1 MSFVLS
7 PVPEGTAEGGDPIA
21 VLGVSG
27 APDAFRGA
35 VPAAAGPGP
44 AAPGRPDP
52 GATAVF
58 LEGSAGGAEADPV
71 PGAPVERLPAGDPP
85 LCNAVA
91 AALSWLRDGAAR
103 TAVAGTAARP
113 GGRLL
118 LRRLADARAAGE
130 PVLCLLEL
138 ATGSDAGPGVTEL
151 LAAVRRFQKPTS
163 VATTRLAPTAV
174 AERPT
179 AAPERTATAPDRPA
193 PEPGQPARVRDRP
206 ALSGAVPWPVS
217 GRSETGMRT
226 EARLLAAHLRE
237 RPELDGHDVA
247 HALATGRGAAGH
259 RGVAVGADREEL
271 LAGLDALAAGHDHQ
285 GVVCGTARPAG
296 GVVMMFPGAGG
307 QWRGMGGG
315 LWDSSP
321 AFRESVL
328 ACAEAFAPYVDWS
341 LVDVVRGRR
350 GAASL
355 NRVEVVQPALFT
367 VTVSLAAVWRSFGVV
382 PAAVLGHSQ
391 GEIAAAHV
399 AGALPLPDAARVV
412 AARSRLIAGALA
424 GKGAMLSVPLPAAQ
438 VRERLAELGGGLAV
452 AAVNGPATTSVAGSP
467 DAIEELFARLVD
479 EGVRVARIVSDFASH
494 SAQVEA
500 IHGPLL
506 DEVGPLRHHATDTLL
521 CSTVT
526 GRVLDPAAL
535 DTEYWYQNLRRTVE
549 FDSAVRTLLSL
560 GFSTFV
566 EPSAHPL
573 LTAPVA
579 DIAADTGTDVRAVGS
594 LRMGESTAQ
603 RMLTSLAEAQV
614 AGVPVDWGSACAS
627 RGRIELPTGPLPAPS
642 GHRTAA
648 DGADAVPGAA
658 GPAAPGA
665 AGDGFWRAVDRGDLA
680 GALGVV
686 LPALSW
692 SNGS

>member
-7 PVPEGTAEGGDPIA
+7 PVPEGTAAGGDPIA

-27 APDAFRGA
+27 APDPVRGA
-35 VPAAAGPGP
+35 VPAAAEGAPAVPGRP
-44 AAPGRPDP
+44 RPDP

-58 LEGSAGGAEADPV
+58 LEGPHSGAEANPV
-71 PGAPVERLPAGDPP
+71 PGAPVEHLPSGDPP

-91 AALSWLRDGAAR
+91 AALSWLRGGAAR
-103 TAVAGTAARP
+103 TAVAGTGSPP
-113 GGRLL
+113 GGWLL
-118 LRRLADARAAGE
+118 LKRLSDARAAGE
-130 PVLCLLEL
+130 TGLCLLEL
-138 ATGSDAGPGVTEL
+138 ATEGRAAGRGVTGL
-151 LAAVRRFQKPTS
+151 LAAVRRFQAPQS
-163 VATTRLAPTAV
+163 DSAAPAAPAATP
-174 AERPT
+174 ERSARTP
-179 AAPERTATAPDRPA
+179 APERSAARTPA
-193 PEPGQPARVRDRP
+193 PGRP
-206 ALSGAVPWPVS
+206 ALAGAVPWPVS
-217 GRSETGMRT
+217 GRSETGIRT
-226 EARLLAAHLRE
+226 EARRLAAYLRDH
-237 RPELDGHDVA
+237 PELDSHDVA
-247 HALATGRGAAGH
+247 HALATGRAAAEH
-259 RGVAVGADREEL
+259 RAVAVGADREEL
-271 LAGLDALAAGHDHQ
+271 LAGLDALAAGHDHE
-285 GVVCGTARPAG
+285 GVVRGTARPAG

-341 LVDVVRGRR
+341 LADVVRGRR

-494 SAQVEA
+494 SAQVDA
-500 IHGPLL
+500 IRGPLL
-506 DEVGPLRHHATDTLL
+506 DEVGPLRHRSTDTLL

-535 DTEYWYQNLRRTVE
+535 DTAYWYRNLRQTVE
-549 FDSAVRTLLSL
+549 FDSAVRTLLGL

-579 DIAADTGTDVRAVGS
+579 DIAADTGTEVHAVGS
-594 LRMGESTAQ
+594 LRMGESTAR

-614 AGVPVDWGSACAS
+614 AGVPVDWAGTCAS
-627 RGRIELPTGPLPAPS
+627 RGRIELPAGSLPRQPP
-642 GHRTAA
+642 HRTGAAGQDAA
-648 DGADAVPGAA
+648 DGADCAT
-658 GPAAPGA
+658 GPCAPGA
-665 AGDGFWRAVDRGDLA
+665 AGSGFWRAVDRGDLA

>member
-7 PVPEGTAEGGDPIA
+7 PVPEGTAAGGDPIA

-35 VPAAAGPGP
+35 VPAAVGPGP

-52 GATAVF
+52 GAAAVF
-58 LEGSAGGAEADPV
+58 LEGPHGAAEDPL
-71 PGAPVERLPAGDPP
+71 PGAPVERLPSGNPP
-85 LCNAVA
+85 LRNAVA
-91 AALSWLRDGAAR
+91 AALSWLRGGAAR
-103 TAVAGTAARP
+103 TAVAGTTARP
-113 GGRLL
+113 GGWLL
-118 LRRLADARAAGE
+118 LRRLSDARAAGE
-130 PVLCLLEL
+130 PGLCLLEL
-138 ATGSDAGPGVTEL
+138 ATGSGAAPPGITEL
-151 LAAVRRFQKPTS
+151 LAAVRRFQ
-163 VATTRLAPTAV
+163 APPSASTAR
-174 AERPT
+174 AAPAADREPPA
-179 AAPERTATAPDRPA
+179 AAPELTATAADPQAHDQGRP
-193 PEPGQPARVRDRP
+193 V
-206 ALSGAVPWPVS
+206 LSGAVPWPLS
-217 GRSETGMRT
+217 SRSETGVRA
-226 EARLLAAHLRE
+226 EARLLAAYLRE
-237 RPELDGHDVA
+237 RPELDSHDVA
-247 HALATGRGAAGH
+247 HALATGRGAAEH
-259 RGVAVGADREEL
+259 RAVAVGADREEL
-271 LAGLDALAAGHDHQ
+271 LTGLDALAAGHDQ
-285 GVVCGTARPAG
+285 EGVVRGTARPAG

-399 AGALPLPDAARVV
+399 AGALRLPDAARVV
-412 AARSRLIAGALA
+412 ATRSRLIAGALA

-494 SAQVEA
+494 SAQVDA
-500 IHGPLL
+500 LHGPLL
-506 DEVGPLRHHATDTLL
+506 DEVGPLRHHSTDTLL

-579 DIAADTGTDVRAVGS
+579 DIAADTGTEVRAVGS

-614 AGVPVDWGSACAS
+614 AGVPVDWAKACAS
-627 RGRIELPTGPLPAPS
+627 RGRIELPSGPLPREFP
-642 GHRTAA
+642 R
-648 DGADAVPGAA
+648 GAA
-658 GPAAPGA
+658 TTGPEAATGRAAPGA